1 MPDLFWMETACEM
14 VFVCLVTGRTE
25 EAKRLHILRMQN
37 YVRTYSRTQSSKQR
51 VAFAVA
57 LLMLGQHDEALQIL
71 DTLKR
76 NRHEYLLQGE
86 VEMDIQLMEFLSR
99 I

>member
-1 MPDLFWMETACEM
+1 METACEM
-14 VFVCLVTGRTE
+14 VFVCLATGRTE
-25 EAKRLHILRMQN
+25 EAKRLYTPSLQN
-37 YVRTYSRTQSSKQR
+37 YVKTYSRTQSSKQR

-57 LLMLGQHDEALQIL
+57 LLMSGQRDDASQIL

-86 VEMDIQLMEFLSR
+86 VEMDIQLMEFLFR

>member
-1 MPDLFWMETACEM
+1 M
-14 VFVCLVTGRTE
+14 R
-25 EAKRLHILRMQN
+25 RMF
-37 YVRTYSRTQSSKQR
+37 
-51 VAFAVA
+51 AFAVA
-57 LLMLGQHDEALQIL
+57 LLMMGRHEEASQML
-71 DTLKR
+71 DALKM